1 MLDYKKALDKIATDL
16 VELSAKVLEN
26 EKVLLYYDINNL
38 DLLKVVEE
46 KCKNKKCNISHYQRN
61 LEKEVETL
69 LKLNDDEFVKYFDD
83 EKKLLEETDNVI
95 IIRTCENPEILNTL
109 PPEKH
114 KLYTQI
120 KKDIHKR
127 RMDGSV
133 KWTLIYWPTNYEA
146 QKENLSFDE
155 YFDSFICSCNQPW
168 EKIKKAQS
176 FLAGMLNKGKK
187 LELFA
192 RDTHVAMSIDG
203 MTFCNSTIKCNYP
216 GSEVFSAPVRD
227 SVNGEIFAPG
237 EYLYDGHLM
246 SDLHI
251 FIHNGRI
258 SEKSYAKINDKAF
271 QEILNSSPNSRYFGE
286 IAFGT
291 NPGLSK
297 RFFNG
302 LLNEKVA
309 GSFHMAIGECHTE
322 TKDEDGKKINLNN
335 ANKNTPVH
343 WDITILMHSQSGGGK
358 VVLDGKVISK
368 NGLFLSPELSIL
380 NPKV

>member
-1 MLDYKKALDKIATDL
+1 MTKYQTAIDKIATDL
-16 VELSAKVLEN
+16 VELSAKIIEN
-26 EKVLLYYDINNL
+26 EKVLLYYDVDNT
-38 DLLKVVEE
+38 DLLKTIEK

-61 LEKEVETL
+61 LEKEINTIQ
-69 LKLNDDEFVKYFDD
+69 KLNDEEFIKYFNE
-83 EKKLLEETDNVI
+83 EKKLLAETDNVI
-95 IIRTCENPEILNTL
+95 IIRTSENPEILNTL
-109 PPEKH
+109 SPEKH

-120 KKDIHKR
+120 KKDIHRR

-133 KWTLIYWPTNYEA
+133 KWTLIYWPTIYEA
-146 QKENLSFDE
+146 KKEKLSFDE

-176 FLAGMLNKGKK
+176 ILANILNKGKE

-192 RDTHVAMSIDG
+192 NGTHVTMSIDG

-246 SDLHI
+246 GDLHI
-251 FIHNGRI
+251 FINDGRI

-291 NPGLSK
+291 NPGLTK

-309 GSFHMAIGECHTE
+309 GSFHMAIGECYTE
-322 TKDEDGKKINLNN
+322 TKDEDGKTINLNN
-335 ANKNTPVH
+335 GNKNTPIH
-343 WDITILMHSQSGGGK
+343 WDITILMHSQYGGGK
-358 VVLDGKVISK
+358 VVLDGKTISE
-368 NGLFLSPELSIL
+368 NGFFLDPKLAIL
-380 NPKV
+380 NPKL